1 MKDNINI
8 IAPDVKLGRDVKIYN
23 FVNLYG
29 CRIGDETRIGA
40 FVEIQ
45 KNVIIGKRCK
55 IQSHTFI
62 CEGVVIEDEVMVAHG
77 VMFINDK
84 DPGAVNPDGSLKS
97 EKDWVCTPTL
107 IKKRAAI
114 GSNATIMCG
123 ITIGEGAL
131 IGAGAVVAR
140 DVPAD
145 TIVTG
150 NPAKILRRK

>member
-1 MKDNINI
+1 MQNNINI
-8 IAPDVKLGRDVKIYN
+8 IAPDVKLGRDVRIYN

-45 KNVIIGKRCK
+45 KNVTIGKRCK

-62 CEGVVIEDEVMVAHG
+62 CEGVVIEDEVMVSHG

-84 DPGAVNPDGSLKS
+84 YPGAVNPDGSLKS

-107 IKKRAAI
+107 VKKRAAI

-131 IGAGAVVAR
+131 IGAGAVVTK
-140 DVPAD
+140 DVPPDA
-145 TIVTG
+145 IVTG
-150 NPAKILRRK
+150 NPATIRRK